1 MQSSRAW
8 HTPWLWCALVVALA
22 LGLRLYHLPHIFL
35 WTDETGFGYGPGYF
49 NENVYGN
56 PPMSLYDFAWKLNKQ
71 NQFSTNTWG
80 WPAIVWIT
88 CRIFGGYL
96 TVARIPGV
104 LIDAVFVLL
113 VFVLTWRLLPS
124 TLAGRTAVAAGAAT
138 LAALSMPQMEF
149 SQRVLPYV
157 SVSCMAAAILLTHL
171 NIWRLISQREK
182 LLPGLGRAA
191 ALYTA
196 AGCLA
201 LCMHPSLS
209 FLLAVSMLILAI
221 TVIGGFAQR
230 TREEKRRIVAVAGA
244 ASLFFA
250 GFVLLNAK
258 SVHSGYHAVLA
269 AYYHRLAVD
278 SIPKLV
284 FHAYDLAAYH
294 LNLFYNPALYLPDRP
309 NPVLIFPALLC
320 ALGFIQ
326 AAAGGYGLRARHF
339 AILAFVALSLTAFLS
354 IGRIHVF
361 PFGGTR
367 QTLFLSPFLFVFT
380 ALGGCGLCA
389 NRLTR
394 HAAVGAAVLYAALWA
409 VNLPRFY
416 RDRLESYTGQDLLR
430 LWQQNG
436 RLPIFVNEY
445 SRGEIR
451 YALRN
456 HPEISY
462 FPPQG
467 PPPPTASYLMIST
480 HAPLG
485 DPYWVPAMKE
495 WYEETRSKVTLL
507 MAQPA
512 AHPQTQACR
521 IGCLYSPPSGLWV
534 YRVGPSDWDGAT
546 QVSYHALFI
555 KFHKY
560 F

>member
-1 MQSSRAW
+1 MQFSQAW
-8 HTPWLWCALVVALA
+8 RSPWLWCALVVALA
-22 LGLRLYHLPHIFL
+22 LGLRFYQLPHIFL

-71 NQFSTNTWG
+71 DPLSTNTWG
-80 WPAIVWIT
+80 WPAIVWVT
-88 CRIFGGYL
+88 CRLFGGYL
-96 TVARIPGV
+96 TAARIPGV
-104 LIDAVFVLL
+104 IVDTLFVLL
-113 VFVLTWRLLPS
+113 VFVLTWRLLP
-124 TLAGRTAVAAGAAT
+124 TALAGRTAVAAGAAT

-157 SVSCMAAAILLTHL
+157 SVSCMAAAILLAHINL
-171 NIWRLISQREK
+171 WWLISQREK
-182 LLPGLGRAA
+182 LLPRLGRAV

-196 AGCLA
+196 AGCVA

-209 FLLAVSMLILAI
+209 FLLAVSMMVLASA
-221 TVIGGFAQR
+221 VIGGFARR
-230 TREEKRRIVAVAGA
+230 TREEKRRIFKVVAA
-244 ASLFFA
+244 ASPFFA
-250 GFVLLNAK
+250 CFVLLNAK

-269 AYYHRLAVD
+269 PYYHRLALE
-278 SIPKLV
+278 SIPKLI

-294 LNLFYNPALYLPDRP
+294 LNLFYNPALYLPNRL

-320 ALGFIQ
+320 ALGCVL
-326 AAAGGYGLRARHF
+326 AATGKFGPRVRHF
-339 AILAFVALSLTAFLS
+339 AILAFAALCLTAFLS

-380 ALGGCGLCA
+380 ALGAWGLYA
-389 NRLTR
+389 NRLTKYS
-394 HAAVGAAVLYAALWA
+394 ALGAAVLYAALWA

-416 RDRLESYTGQDLLR
+416 HDRLESYTGADLLR
-430 LWQQNG
+430 IWQQNG

-451 YALRN
+451 YALRD
-456 HPEISY
+456 HSEIPY

-485 DPYWVPAMKE
+485 DPYWLPAMKE
-495 WYEETRSKVTLL
+495 WYEETRSKVTLV
-507 MAQPA
+507 AQRPA
-512 AHPQTQACR
+512 AHPQTQACL
-521 IGCLYSPPSGLWV
+521 IGCLYNPPSGLWV
-534 YRVGPSDWDGAT
+534 YRIEPSDWEGASR
-546 QVSYHALFI
+546 VSYHALFVR
-555 KFHKY
+555 FHKY